1 VRINRYLELIPKE
14 CISVIQES
22 NSSIYKEMC
31 EIELKLDKNKYN
43 IKIFELN
50 LNDNSEYF
58 ITEAISI
65 VLVFDS
71 EDIESL
77 QNCGNVIRTL
87 KHDNNFQGQIYLIGI
102 SVTGFKIPVN
112 DELSSLLKNTEIE
125 VKYYEISNYNKKDI
139 EEVFS
144 TIMRESSKIVKDKK
158 VPDKSPDNL
167 SCIVN

>member
-1 VRINRYLELIPKE
+1 M
-14 CISVIQES
+14 IQES
-22 NSSIYKEMC
+22 NSYVNLEMC
-31 EIELKLDKNKYN
+31 EIVLKLDRNKYN

-50 LNDNSEYF
+50 FNDNSEYF
-58 ITEAISI
+58 ITEANSI
-65 VLVFDS
+65 LLVFDS

-77 QNCGNVIRTL
+77 QNCGNVIRNL
-87 KHDNNFQGQIYLIGI
+87 KHVNNYQGQIYLIGI

-125 VKYYEISNYNKKDI
+125 VKYYEISNFNKKDI

-144 TIMRESSKIVKDKK
+144 TIMSESSKIVKDKK
-158 VPDKSPDNL
+158 VPDKSPDNV